1 MDIKKS
7 DIITMASIKGGVGK
21 STLSILFSYVLK
33 ELGKKVLLIDLDP
46 QNSLTSHFNRYISN
60 IEKYN
65 AYSMLKGD
73 FHFNECIYKI
83 NDYISIIP
91 SHPILGKFNSEAI
104 DYKEIILEHHL
115 NENIQNYNFDYV
127 LLDTPP
133 SLDFLL
139 KNALNVTNYIVIPVQ
154 VEIWSIESFA
164 ILINAVNDITKFRK
178 KIYNISIVEN
188 QFIKNRNTIKEVED
202 LLYKEYREYIKGKV
216 HFSNSIKVLINGRLE
231 PSTKEM
237 YYKEIKDTLKNIFYL

>member
-21 STLSILFSYVLK
+21 SVLSILFSYVLK

-46 QNSLTSHFNRYISN
+46 QNSLTSYFNRYISN

-65 AYSMLKGD
+65 TYSMLKGD
-73 FHFNECIYKI
+73 FYFKKYLNKI
-83 NDYISIIP
+83 NDYMYIIP
-91 SHPILGKFNSEAI
+91 SHPMLEKFNTET
-104 DYKEIILEHHL
+104 DQETFLEYYLNRNII
-115 NENIQNYNFDYV
+115 NCDFDYI
-127 LLDTPP
+127 LLDTSPG
-133 SLDFLL
+133 SNLLL
-139 KNALNVTNYIVIPVQ
+139 KSALNTANYIIIPVQ
-154 VEIWSIESFA
+154 SEIWSIESFN

-202 LLYKEYREYIKGKV
+202 LLYKEYREYIKGKI

-231 PSTKEM
+231 PSKKEM
-237 YYKEIKDTLKNIFYL
+237 YYREIKDTLKNIFSL